1 MRRTAHIHKTDGCLK
16 PGLHGRLLRACA
28 LAGLV
33 LLPCCTWIHYMGYPQ
48 VEFHK
53 QTASASSQRIHL
65 SEGVGRDGTP
75 ALRMT
80 TQAASLQ
87 GAGGRVRL
95 WTQCLAGELQVLLV
109 SEKPLLDGER
119 CRPMTVTA
127 WLPSRSRRARQ
138 SGQSLQPR
146 VLTTRACATQYSP
159 SCLMLER
166 PVAVLEHMK
175 EAVSVDIVLEG
186 ARSDEAS
193 QEASREASRGPA
205 QGPAQ
210 GSAQAREPV
219 LRAVFAPAL
228 DRNFLDALTEHCPY
242 DWQLERNP
250 SPFATDA
257 EHQDG
262 HDGYG
267 QGGYGQDA
275 ALPGSTARM
284 SVGTD
289 SRASASRASSASSAS
304 SGDRVRRSEAAS
316 ASQRASKADLEQ
328 QKART
333 DAHAEALAHEF
344 EELTKA
350 ATDL

>member
-119 CRPMTVTA
+119 CRPVTVTA

-146 VLTTRACATQYSP
+146 VLSTRACATQYSP
-159 SCLMLER
+159 ACLVLER

-186 ARSDEAS
+186 ARPEEAS
-193 QEASREASRGPA
+193 

-210 GSAQAREPV
+210 AQEPV

-228 DRNFLDALTEHCPY
+228 DRDFLDALTEHCPY

-284 SVGTD
+284 SAGTD

-304 SGDRVRRSEAAS
+304 SGDRARRSEAAS
-316 ASQRASKADLEQ
+316 ASQRASRADLER

-344 EELTKA
+344 EELTEA

>member
-1 MRRTAHIHKTDGCLK
+1 M
-16 PGLHGRLLRACA
+16 
-28 LAGLV
+28 
-33 LLPCCTWIHYMGYPQ
+33 
-48 VEFHK
+48 
-53 QTASASSQRIHL
+53 
-65 SEGVGRDGTP
+65 
-75 ALRMT
+75 
-80 TQAASLQ
+80 
-87 GAGGRVRL
+87 
-95 WTQCLAGELQVLLV
+95 
-109 SEKPLLDGER
+109 
-119 CRPMTVTA
+119 
-127 WLPSRSRRARQ
+127 
-138 SGQSLQPR
+138 
-146 VLTTRACATQYSP
+146 
-159 SCLMLER
+159 
-166 PVAVLEHMK
+166 
-175 EAVSVDIVLEG
+175 
-186 ARSDEAS
+186 
-193 QEASREASRGPA
+193 
-205 QGPAQ
+205 
-210 GSAQAREPV
+210 

-284 SVGTD
+284 SAGTD